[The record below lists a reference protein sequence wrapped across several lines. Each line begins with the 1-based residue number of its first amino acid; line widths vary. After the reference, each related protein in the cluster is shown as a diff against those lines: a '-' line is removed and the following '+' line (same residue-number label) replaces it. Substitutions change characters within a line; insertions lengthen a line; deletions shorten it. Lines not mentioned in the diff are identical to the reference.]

1 MNTTILDTITAA
13 FVNALSDG
21 QQALAA
27 YSLPLLGVF
36 AVIAFYVQFAPLLA
50 SGGGG
55 AGDAVASVLF
65 ITVKMG
71 IFYWILVNLAGMA
84 EAAFL
89 TFLQWGIAPAG
100 GGLSAQT
107 FLSPSTVL
115 DVGFRLGKPLRTF
128 TDSWVGWAAG
138 QAHLAIERVFRY
150 SDRLTL
156 PSEAPCIER
165 RTPHGYACALIVS

>member
-13 FVNALSDG
+13 FVNALQAG
-21 QQALAA
+21 QNTLAS

-55 AGDAVASVLF
+55 AGDAAASLLL
-65 ITVKMG
+65 TVVKFG
-71 IFYWILVNLAGMA
+71 VFYWILVNLAGMA

-107 FLSPSTVL
+107 FLNPSVL
-115 DVGFRLGKPLRTF
+115 VDLGFRAAAPLDQFLGNMGMWAKGFNPVKVFTF
-128 TDSWVGWAAG
+128 QLAYTVIILAFALV
-138 QAHLAIERVFRY
+138 ALHL
-150 SDRLTL
+150 
-156 PSEAPCIER
+156 
-165 RTPHGYACALIVS
+165 